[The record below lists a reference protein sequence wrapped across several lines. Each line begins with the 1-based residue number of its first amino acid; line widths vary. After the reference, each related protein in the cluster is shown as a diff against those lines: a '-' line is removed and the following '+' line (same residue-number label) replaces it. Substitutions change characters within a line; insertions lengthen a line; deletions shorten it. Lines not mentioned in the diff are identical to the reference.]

1 MVLPYLVAKE
11 LRGLRLIPPRVKE
24 ERDRRPRWLGDYS
37 YSNLKSKTL
46 PIAALSSMQYGR
58 DLDHLIGKIIIADPT
73 LGPVH
78 VLKADVSDSFYRIC
92 LRPICDPRLGL
103 VFPPE

>member
-37 YSNLKSKTL
+37 YSNLNSKTL
-46 PIAALSSMQYGR
+46 PISALSAIQYGR
-58 DLDHLIGKIIIADPT
+58 DLDRLIREIVIADPT

-78 VLKADVSDSFYRIC
+78 VLKADASDDFYRIS
-92 LRPICDPRLGL
+92 LRLMGDPKLGL
-103 VFPPE
+103 VFP